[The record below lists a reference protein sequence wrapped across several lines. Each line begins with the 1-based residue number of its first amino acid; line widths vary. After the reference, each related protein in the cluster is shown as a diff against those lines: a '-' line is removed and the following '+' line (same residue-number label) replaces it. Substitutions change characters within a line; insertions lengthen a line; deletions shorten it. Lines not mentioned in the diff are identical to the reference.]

1 MARPH
6 QGHTQQWKE
15 QAIDTATTWVKL
27 SGIGLKE
34 QATDTETTWVK
45 LGGIALKERR
55 QSHSL
60 HPVRFQTQEGKTD
73 CGGEDWCLPG
83 ECGGESVNIARVSP
97 LG

>member
-15 QAIDTATTWVKL
+15 QAIDTA
-27 SGIGLKE
+27 
-34 QATDTETTWVK
+34 TTWVK

-73 CGGEDWCLPG
+73 GGGEDWCLPG